1 VLADGRVENYRFCTG
16 GGGWVFGHVIDGLQ
30 AEYARVPFADTS
42 VYRVPEAL
50 SDDQVLFLA
59 HILPTAFECGALN
72 GRVEPGDTIAI
83 VGAGPIGLA
92 AIMTAKLFT
101 PGRTVAVDLDD
112 SRLAKALEF
121 GADNV
126 INNGRE
132 DARARIRETA
142 EPAWSGTADCR
153 PRRPPGRWNTAC
165 GWSPSLGHRYFEFS
179 SSRRSPSAGH

>member
-1 VLADGRVENYRFCTG
+1 
-16 GGGWVFGHVIDGLQ
+16 VIDGLQ

-59 HILPTAFECGALN
+59 HILPTAFECGALK
-72 GRVEPGDTIAI
+72 GRVQLGDTVAI

-92 AIMTAKLFT
+92 AIMTAKLFM
-101 PGRTVAVDLDD
+101 PGKIVAVDLDA

-126 INNGRE
+126 NNGRE
-132 DARARIRETA
+132 DALARIRETA

-153 PRRPPGRWNTAC
+153 PRRPPARWNTAC
-165 GWSPSLGHRYFEFS
+165 GWSPSLGCWAQPSGSSLGHRYFEFS
-179 SSRRSPSAGH
+179 SSRRSPSAGR